1 MFSPFA
7 FEFPKN
13 AKPMK
18 IWCSRFFFF
27 LPISWLHYM
36 EQLEQWQ
43 ETEWERAG
51 MTCRP
56 PCGVQVWPKW
66 RTCIVCSF
74 YILLISGIRLVLW
87 TSILQ
92 VPKWKK
98 GLFVRVSNQNSF
110 RSPMYVLFLS
120 TTTWR
125 PLFRRKP
132 DSSDLREVNSESHFT
147 VFTKMILKCNIFM

>member
-13 AKPMK
+13 VKPMK

-92 VPKWKK
+92 VPKLKK
-98 GLFVRVSNQNSF
+98 GFVCVCVQSELFPQSNVCFIPLHNHLATPFQEETRFKWLERSEQWVSFHSI
-110 RSPMYVLFLS
+110 Y
-120 TTTWR
+120 
-125 PLFRRKP
+125 K
-132 DSSDLREVNSESHFT
+132 SDFKV
-147 VFTKMILKCNIFM
+147 